1 MEISPLQQLRH
12 GYKPKLPKI
21 LSEDITT
28 IAAVFGE
35 KTAPKRDQDLIRA
48 LFPHTYG
55 KSRVSF
61 AKGPNPAIGEKRNV
75 AVILSGGQA
84 PGGHNVISGI
94 FDAQI
99 GRAHV

>member
-35 KTAPKRDQDLIRA
+35 KTAP
-48 LFPHTYG
+48 
-55 KSRVSF
+55 
-61 AKGPNPAIGEKRNV
+61 
-75 AVILSGGQA
+75 
-84 PGGHNVISGI
+84 NVI
-94 FDAQI
+94 
-99 GRAHV
+99 RT